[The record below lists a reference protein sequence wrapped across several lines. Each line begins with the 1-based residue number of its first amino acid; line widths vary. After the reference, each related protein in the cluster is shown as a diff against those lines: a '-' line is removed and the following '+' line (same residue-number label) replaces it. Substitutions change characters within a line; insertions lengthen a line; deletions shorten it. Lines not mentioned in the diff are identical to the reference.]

1 VAAAAVAR
9 TAAAKPKP
17 VESPKPEPAPAADPD
32 KLIKDAQ
39 QAWFRG
45 QYAAA
50 IDAARKALRVK
61 PNLTN
66 AYQIIAVCSC
76 ALHDA
81 DSASRA
87 YEKLD
92 ERNKLYVK
100 SACQKNGIAF

>member
-1 VAAAAVAR
+1 VRAQAVA
-9 TAAAKPKP
+9 TKPKAA
-17 VESPKPEPAPAADPD
+17 ETPKPETTGGVDPE
-32 KLIKDAQ
+32 KSIKDAQ

-50 IDAARKALRVK
+50 IENARKALRVK
-61 PNLTN
+61 PGLTN

-81 DSASRA
+81 DSAA
-87 YEKLD
+87 KAFEKLD

-100 SACQKNGIAF
+100 SACQKNGISF

>member
-1 VAAAAVAR
+1 
-9 TAAAKPKP
+9 
-17 VESPKPEPAPAADPD
+17 VEPAKPEPGPAADPD

-45 QYAAA
+45 QYTVA
-50 IDAARKALRVK
+50 IDSARKALRVK
-61 PNLTN
+61 SNLTN

-81 DSASRA
+81 DSAAKA
-87 YEKLD
+87 YERLD

-100 SACQKNGIAF
+100 SACQKSGISF

>member
-1 VAAAAVAR
+1 
-9 TAAAKPKP
+9 
-17 VESPKPEPAPAADPD
+17 
-32 KLIKDAQ
+32 LIKDAQ
-39 QAWFRG
+39 QAWLRG
-45 QYAAA
+45 QHAVA

-66 AYQIIAVCSC
+66 AYQIIAICSC

-81 DSASRA
+81 DSAAKA

-100 SACQKNGIAF
+100 SSCQKNGISF